1 MEYLALHDGMLQP
14 VTTVG
19 ESLMP
24 HGAPF
29 RERPEARDRSGI
41 PLGVVTTDRVPS
53 SCRCSWSY
61 TMGKLRLKYSSTAC
75 PLLRDHQRSA
85 VEGGGGRGHDGEHE
99 ADREPRRR
107 AQAW

>member
-19 ESLMP
+19 GSLLT

-29 RERPEARDRSGI
+29 RERPEARDRSGV
-41 PLGVVTTDRVPS
+41 PLGVVTTERVPS
-53 SCRCSWSY
+53 GCRCSWSY
-61 TMGKLRLKYSSTAC
+61 TMGKLTLKYSSTAC

-85 VEGGGGRGHDGEHE
+85 VAGRGYRGKDGEP
-99 ADREPRRR
+99 EPL
-107 AQAW
+107 Q